1 MRLTLICIFVSAKN
15 GWLNWLTDCHVQM
28 EVTICFPS
36 VLTFRHWSYW
46 LWMWLNKKKM
56 ILLCRCSI
64 GGESIAL
71 SLDSKS
77 LHDIILVMIAISPW
91 SVNEYQQLMRN
102 KLVLF
107 FVDECMHM
115 HVEWWCNGLGV
126 GLTIKRS
133 QVRLTATCCH
143 VTPHSHVHVPL
154 TSNSII
160 WYRPEGD
167 GALKLG
173 R

>member
-1 MRLTLICIFVSAKN
+1 
-15 GWLNWLTDCHVQM
+15 
-28 EVTICFPS
+28 
-36 VLTFRHWSYW
+36 
-46 LWMWLNKKKM
+46 M

-115 HVEWWCNGLGV
+115 HVE
-126 GLTIKRS
+126 
-133 QVRLTATCCH
+133 
-143 VTPHSHVHVPL
+143 
-154 TSNSII
+154 
-160 WYRPEGD
+160 
-167 GALKLG
+167 
-173 R
+173 